1 MKIIQYF
8 TLLISVFL
16 SSVIWAQEDFNL
28 LELYK
33 DLHSNPELS
42 YKEEE
47 TSKKLA
53 SLLSGLGY
61 VVTEGIGGYGV
72 VAHLEN
78 GTGKTILIRADM
90 DGLPVKEK
98 TGASYASTR
107 KSTNQV
113 GQEVFTCMLVGMIY
127 I

>member
-53 SLLSGLGY
+53 SLLSGLG
-61 VVTEGIGGYGV
+61 
-72 VAHLEN
+72 
-78 GTGKTILIRADM
+78 
-90 DGLPVKEK
+90 
-98 TGASYASTR
+98 
-107 KSTNQV
+107 
-113 GQEVFTCMLVGMIY
+113 ML
-127 I
+127 